1 VSVATKTVAIIGGG
15 FSGAAV
21 AYHLARFGVDPDI
34 VVFEPRARLGAG
46 LAYGGADPVHRINV
60 PATRMS
66 LRPDDETHFARWLAA
81 SGVLDADR
89 AAQIGGEAFPRRRE
103 FGRYVEETLSPFTAS
118 GRVRHIRDAVVELVR
133 SGEAWRLRTR
143 SGEQW
148 NADWVAIATTHPEP
162 AIPAQLKPWRGDRA
176 LVANPLADD
185 ALAEIGADDRVLI
198 VGTGLTSADLVASL
212 DARGHRGHIAMISRR
227 GLRSRGHAPQ
237 AFPPEGDFVSKPA
250 RAATRLVADIRRAV
264 RDAKAAGRSWHPV
277 FDALRAQGRDI
288 WTALD
293 LDARRRL
300 VRHLRPFWD
309 VHRFRAAPQI
319 DAVLDRKL
327 ADGSMEI
334 RRARLGEVAREGSV
348 FRVEL
353 RDRRKG
359 TSETRAFDKII
370 VATGPAHG
378 DVLRTQPFL
387 SRLAGAGVVGHDD
400 AGLGL
405 RTSRDA
411 RAIDS
416 RGEVSPTLF
425 IAGPLARGTF
435 GELMGLPQVS
445 EYALFVAKEMVAA
458 LHRQTRSREEPPV
471 VGKLGVDGVD
481 ASASP

>member
-1 VSVATKTVAIIGGG
+1 
-15 FSGAAV
+15 
-21 AYHLARFGVDPDI
+21 
-34 VVFEPRARLGAG
+34 
-46 LAYGGADPVHRINV
+46 
-60 PATRMS
+60 M
-66 LRPDDETHFARWLAA
+66 
-81 SGVLDADR
+81 
-89 AAQIGGEAFPRRRE
+89 
-103 FGRYVEETLSPFTAS
+103 
-118 GRVRHIRDAVVELVR
+118 
-133 SGEAWRLRTR
+133 
-143 SGEQW
+143 
-148 NADWVAIATTHPEP
+148 
-162 AIPAQLKPWRGDRA
+162 
-176 LVANPLADD
+176 
-185 ALAEIGADDRVLI
+185 
-198 VGTGLTSADLVASL
+198 
-212 DARGHRGHIAMISRR
+212 
-227 GLRSRGHAPQ
+227 
-237 AFPPEGDFVSKPA
+237 
-250 RAATRLVADIRRAV
+250 
-264 RDAKAAGRSWHPV
+264 

-387 SRLAGAGVVGHDD
+387 SRLAGAGVVGLDD